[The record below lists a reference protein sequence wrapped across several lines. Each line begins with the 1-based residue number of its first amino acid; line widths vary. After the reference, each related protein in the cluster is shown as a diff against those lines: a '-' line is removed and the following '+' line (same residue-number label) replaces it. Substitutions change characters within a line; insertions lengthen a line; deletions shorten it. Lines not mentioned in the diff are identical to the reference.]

1 MIRVD
6 LARRFIERVSKYTDY
21 NANIMGFDDT
31 KIAGYIGC
39 ADLVL
44 SCVFCYDRSVTKNGR

>member
-39 ADLVL
+39 ADLV
-44 SCVFCYDRSVTKNGR
+44 